1 MSRTLS
7 AAKVALYEKLLRQ
20 LQDDGFTEEAKSLQQ
35 KLKLTPRE
43 DKDALLHAVEQAPA
57 QWEAMSLEPHPPLRP
72 AEACLNLNA
81 DVASRSDFVMLK
93 KRYVA
98 QAKGSFLNC
107 AFAPDGKICAAGNS
121 DGSVK
126 VFDTMKMKAG
136 SGFESTEETT
146 NATVASFT
154 DHHLSVTALGFHPRQ
169 PTLVSGSLDTTI
181 KIYDVVNPAAAKK
194 ALAVLNDVYGIL
206 AVQVHPCGDYV
217 LSGTTHPR
225 VRLHDLETL
234 QCFATMQVSHEHT
247 NSVQDVRYSSDGR
260 AFATASA
267 DGTVGI
273 WDAVSHRRVNTIT
286 GHQQQAVLR
295 VLWSR
300 NLNYLLTAGADNR
313 VRLWDMRK
321 GEELSGLWQPA
332 SSNMC
337 SWKMSFLVKSAMS
350 SVKTTGR

>member
-1 MSRTLS
+1 
-7 AAKVALYEKLLRQ
+7 
-20 LQDDGFTEEAKSLQQ
+20 
-35 KLKLTPRE
+35 
-43 DKDALLHAVEQAPA
+43 
-57 QWEAMSLEPHPPLRP
+57 
-72 AEACLNLNA
+72 
-81 DVASRSDFVMLK
+81 
-93 KRYVA
+93 
-98 QAKGSFLNC
+98 
-107 AFAPDGKICAAGNS
+107 
-121 DGSVK
+121 
-126 VFDTMKMKAG
+126 MKMRAG
-136 SGFESTEETT
+136 SGFEATEETT
-146 NATVASFT
+146 NATVAAFT

-181 KIYDVVNPAAAKK
+181 KIYDVVNPSAAKK

-206 AVQVHPCGDYV
+206 ALQVHPCGDYV

-234 QCFATMQVSHEHT
+234 QCFATMQVGHEHT

-273 WDAVSHRRVNTIT
+273 WDAVSHRRVNTIN
-286 GHQQQAVLR
+286 GHQSQAVYR

-321 GEELSGLWQPA
+321 GDELFNMGASYAPSTDAISVAFAANEKYVAVGSQGNSADIVFFDARTGSEVGRGGILQPGT
-332 SSNMC
+332 
-337 SWKMSFLVKSAMS
+337 VRAMDS
-350 SVKTTGR
+350 SVEQHLLVGSEDGMIRLCDFEA